1 MREEQSH
8 LSFARPRKP
17 VLPPEQLTGR
27 IQAALNYRE
36 SGTGL
41 VQPPSDGR
49 GKPTETV
56 LKQAKHGRSVDG
68 KITGEV
74 TDKRPAGAPS
84 RAASGSAFE
93 SCPDACFFYPSYQHI
108 EGLNRFRY
116 ALTRNMNYL
125 CLLTGEFG
133 SGKTFLARLF
143 LDELWQ
149 DRNVHSA
156 YVVAGRPI
164 DEEATLKS
172 IISQITFI
180 PEPFLHGDRVR
191 LQDMLKEF
199 LQRTRVIGKEKL
211 VLVVDEV
218 EQLSSSDQLFLQN
231 ITQSRGA
238 SIVPLLC
245 ILIGNRNLEQKLAE
259 WPQLQSR
266 IGFRF
271 HLTDFS
277 RADTQAYIMHRLAVA
292 HESVGFSNEIYDV
305 IYSTTGGNPRRLDL
319 LCRVLVDV
327 QRLQPAR
334 RMTAEQV
341 AQIAADLESP
351 SLPSPADQEAA
362 GRTPFKRWEV

>member
-17 VLPPEQLTGR
+17 VLPPEQVTGER
-27 IQAALNYRE
+27 QAALNRRP
-36 SGTGL
+36 SATGL
-41 VQPPSDGR
+41 GHPASDGR
-49 GKPTETV
+49 EKPSEIVT
-56 LKQAKHGRSVDG
+56 KQEKHDKSVDG
-68 KITGEV
+68 TMAEV
-74 TDKRPAGAPS
+74 KDFRPAGGPS

-93 SCPDACFFYPSYQHI
+93 SCPDVRFFYPSYQHI
-108 EGLNRFRY
+108 EGLNRLRY
-116 ALTRNMNYL
+116 ALTRNMNYM

-164 DEEATLKS
+164 DEEAMLKS
-172 IISQITFI
+172 IISQISFI
-180 PEPFLHGDRVR
+180 PEPFLHGDHVR

-199 LQRTRVIGKEKL
+199 LQRTRMIGKEKL
-211 VLVVDEV
+211 VLIVDEV
-218 EQLSSSDQLFLQN
+218 EHLSSSDLLFLQN
-231 ITQSRGA
+231 LTQSRGA
-238 SIVPLLC
+238 AIVPLLC
-245 ILIGNRNLEQKLAE
+245 ILVGHRNLERKLAE

-271 HLTDFS
+271 RLTDFS

-305 IYSTTGGNPRRLDL
+305 IYSATGGNPRRLDL
-319 LCRVLVDV
+319 LCRVLVDF

-341 AQIAADLESP
+341 TQIAADLESLR
-351 SLPSPADQEAA
+351 LPSQADQEAA
-362 GRTPFKRWEV
+362 GKTLFKRWDI